1 MVTIL
6 SQVDIYSYGL
16 LLFTVV
22 SNGHKPH
29 EDLTD
34 PYEID
39 KAIEEVGFASICA
52 CSRLQ
57 PAELPQCRL
66 IACTC

>member
-1 MVTIL
+1 M
-6 SQVDIYSYGL
+6 DIYSYGL

-29 EDLTD
+29 EEITD

-39 KAIEEVGFASICA
+39 KAIEEVRIVERFNFLCLSRFSVPDLSSIY
-52 CSRLQ
+52 Q
-57 PAELPQCRL
+57 
-66 IACTC
+66 

>member
-1 MVTIL
+1 MQ

-29 EDLTD
+29 EEITD

-39 KAIEEVGFASICA
+39 KAIEEVRNI
-52 CSRLQ
+52 
-57 PAELPQCRL
+57 EHLPILVYIL
-66 IACTC
+66 IYCVLVLMHRDVR